1 MVYPGEGPNLL
12 PMNDPM
18 STPGLSSSIGSLPP
32 RANPRTGL
40 PPRRKSTKTAIPKLE
55 LKTGRPSFE
64 KNRCTVVLTHGD
76 PDKALE
82 ESKRKKRTYLV
93 ASDLSDESLFAIQW
107 AIGTVLREGD
117 DCIIV
122 SVMET
127 DSKCEFPFSLWPLSP
142 YLHPSPN
149 PSPFSGPAISPFS
162 CYSISVNPADALLC
176 TCSRLG

>member
-18 STPGLSSSIGSLPP
+18 TPNLSSSIGSLPP

-64 KNRCTVVLTHGD
+64 KNRCTVILTHGD

-127 DSKCEFPFSLWPLSP
+127 DSKCTYSLSSSLFLLFSFPSFPSGFFRSVPLLPRLLLDITDTLWT
-142 YLHPSPN
+142 
-149 PSPFSGPAISPFS
+149 
-162 CYSISVNPADALLC
+162 V
-176 TCSRLG
+176 CSRLG

>member
-18 STPGLSSSIGSLPP
+18 GTPGLSSSIGSLPP

-127 DSKCEFPFSLWPLSP
+127 DSKCEFPFSLS
-142 YLHPSPN
+142 SF
-149 PSPFSGPAISPFS
+149 PFSFS
-162 CYSISVNPADALLC
+162 TPSSLPSLRLRSVEFSSSAQSRLTYRSLSR
-176 TCSRLG
+176 SRLG

>member
-18 STPGLSSSIGSLPP
+18 TPSLGSSISSLPP

-40 PPRRKSTKTAIPKLE
+40 PPRRKSTKSAIPKLE

-64 KNRCTVVLTHGD
+64 KNRCTVILTHGD

-127 DSKCEFPFSLWPLSP
+127 DSKCKYSHFTQPLFSPL
-142 YLHPSPN
+142 
-149 PSPFSGPAISPFS
+149 
-162 CYSISVNPADALLC
+162 
-176 TCSRLG
+176 R